1 MNALEQDL
9 PVALRR
15 AIATR
20 TVWIGTGV
28 LQALPSVLRQVLPAS
43 AYVIIADENT
53 WQAAGRHVSV
63 LLAASGLP
71 TAEPVILKEH
81 PRVQPRAE
89 TARAM
94 AASLGTHSAVPI
106 AVGAGVINDLVKYAA
121 SLAGRSYACVPT
133 AASMD
138 GYAASGAAL
147 REGGFKQTF
156 GCPAPDVIV
165 ADLDVIATAPPEMA
179 GWGYGDLSG
188 KLVAAA
194 DWIVADA
201 LGEEPLNNG
210 PFALVQDNI
219 GAWLRDPAAIRGGN
233 SRALEGLVRGL
244 VMAGLAMQAH
254 GNSRPASGSDHQFAH
269 LWEMEGLAVDGMPV
283 SHGACVGVGCLSILA
298 AYEWLLARNLKDIDP
313 AALAARLPGL
323 AALRAEIPAL
333 FQTLSIAAS
342 VEAEVL
348 AKSTSNAEP
357 RLRTLRAVWPDLA
370 AQLGRML
377 PRAQEVRRWLL
388 AAGAPA
394 DSASIGLSAAQH
406 AADYRRAR
414 LVRRRYTALDLLHE
428 LGALDDAVRSLFS
441 GNGFWVQGHR
451 GHSTRARES

>member
-1 MNALEQDL
+1 MNALEQHL
-9 PVALRR
+9 PEALRR

-20 TVWIGTGV
+20 AVWIGAGV
-28 LQALPSVLRQVLPAS
+28 LQALPSVLRQILPAS
-43 AYVIIADENT
+43 GYVIIADENT
-53 WQAAGRHVSV
+53 WMAAGQRVAA
-63 LLAASGLP
+63 LLGGSGLP
-71 TAEPVILKEH
+71 AAGPVILNEH

-89 TARAM
+89 SARAL

-121 SLAGRSYACVPT
+121 SLAGRPYACVPT

-147 REGGFKQTF
+147 REEGFKRTL

-165 ADLDVIATAPPEMA
+165 ADLDVIATAPPEMS

-188 KLVAAA
+188 KLVAGA
-194 DWIVADA
+194 DWIIADA
-201 LGEEPLNNG
+201 LGEEPLNSG

-219 GAWLRDPAAIRGGN
+219 LEWLADPVAIRDG
-233 SRALEGLVRGL
+233 RRDALEGLVRGL
-244 VMAGLAMQAH
+244 LMAGLAMQAQ

-269 LWEMEGLAVDGMPV
+269 LWEMEGLAVDGVPV
-283 SHGACVGVGCLSILA
+283 SHGACVGVGCLSMLT
-298 AYEWLLARNLKDIDP
+298 AYEWLLTRNFADIDP
-313 AALAARLPGL
+313 AILAGRLPGL
-323 AALRAEIPAL
+323 AALRAEIAASFPVP
-333 FQTLSIAAS
+333 SMAAS

-348 AKSTSNAEP
+348 AKNVAGAEQ
-357 RLRTLRAVWPDLA
+357 RLRRLRAVWPDLA
-370 AQLGRML
+370 ARLARIL
-377 PRAQEVRRWLL
+377 PRAGEVRRWLL

-394 DSASIGLSAAQH
+394 DGAAIGLSAAQH

-428 LGALDDAVRSLFS
+428 LGALDEAVRSLFS
-441 GNGFWVQGHR
+441 GNGFWADRLEQGR
-451 GHSTRARES
+451 GT

>member
-20 TVWIGTGV
+20 AVWIGAGV
-28 LQALPSVLRQVLPAS
+28 LQALPPVLRQLLPAS
-43 AYVIIADENT
+43 GYAIIADENT
-53 WQAAGRHVSV
+53 WKAAGQRVAA
-63 LLAASGLP
+63 LLAGSGLP
-71 TAEPVILKEH
+71 TIEPVILGEH

-89 TARAM
+89 SARAM

-121 SLAGRSYACVPT
+121 SLAGRPYACVPT

-147 REGGFKQTF
+147 REEGFKRTF

-179 GWGYGDLSG
+179 GWGYGDLAG
-188 KLVAAA
+188 KLVAGA
-194 DWIVADA
+194 DWIIADA
-201 LGEEPLNNG
+201 LGEEALNNG

-219 GAWLRDPAAIRGGN
+219 RTWLADPAALRD
-233 SRALEGLVRGL
+233 SRRDALEGLVRGL
-244 VMAGLAMQAH
+244 LMAGLAMQAH

-269 LWEMEGLAVDGMPV
+269 LWEMEGLAVDGVPV
-283 SHGACVGVGCLSILA
+283 SHGACVGVGCLSMLA
-298 AYEWLLARNLKDIDP
+298 AYEWLLARKFADIDP
-313 AALAARLPGL
+313 AILAGRLPGL
-323 AALRAEIPAL
+323 AALRAEISRSFPVP
-333 FQTLSIAAS
+333 SMAAS

-348 AKSTSNAEP
+348 AKNAAGVER
-357 RLRTLRAVWPDLA
+357 RLRKLRAVWPDLA
-370 AQLGRML
+370 ARLACML
-377 PRAQEVRRWLL
+377 PPAAEVRRWLL

-394 DSASIGLSAAQH
+394 DGAAIGLSAAQH

-428 LGALDDAVRSLFS
+428 LGALDDAVHSLFS
-441 GNGFWVQGHR
+441 GNGFWADRLEQGR
-451 GHSTRARES
+451 GT